1 MFYVIHL
8 TRVTGREEMLERLG
22 TQGPLVEKADPEVAA
37 LEAATSHDLP
47 EDKSQCFKEEQ
58 GLWWGRDKGQ
68 ETITHYYY
76 VE

>member
-22 TQGPLVEKADPEVAA
+22 TQGAFAQRADAEAAA
-37 LEAATSHDLP
+37 LEAASSHDLP
-47 EDKSQCFKEEQ
+47 EDKTQCFKEEQ
-58 GLWWGRDKGQ
+58 GLWRGRDKG
-68 ETITHYYY
+68 EATITHYYY